1 MADYIRS
8 EEETI
13 EQIKEWIAKNGLATL
28 IVIVLVVAGMIGWNA
43 WRNHKQSVAGKA
55 SVVYETMMTDLQ
67 KGDDAKTKASAESLV
82 KQYPGGT
89 YADFAHLVLAKLAVS
104 SDDLKTAAAQLK
116 PVADKPAADELGF
129 VARTR
134 LARVY
139 LQEGNLD
146 EASKVVSMKFPKA
159 WQGSVMELK
168 GDIALA
174 QHKDKAARDAY
185 TTALDDLQGGA
196 DRDRVQ
202 MKLDNLKS

>member
-13 EQIKEWIAKNGLATL
+13 ERIKEWIARNGLVTL
-28 IVIVLVVAGMIGWNA
+28 IVIVLVVAGLIGWNA
-43 WRNHKQSVAGKA
+43 WRNHQHSQAAQA
-55 SVVYETMMTDLQ
+55 SQVYETMMSHL
-67 KGDDAKTKASAESLV
+67 KNGDDAKTKASAESLI

-89 YADFAHLVLAKLAVS
+89 YADFAHLVLAKLAVQG
-104 SDDLKTAAAQLK
+104 DDLKTAAAQLK
-116 PVADKPAADELGF
+116 PVANKPAADELGF
-129 VARTR
+129 VARLR

-139 LQEGNLD
+139 LQQGNLD
-146 EASKVVSMKFPKA
+146 AANKVVSMKYPKA
-159 WQGSVMELK
+159 WQGNVMELK

-174 QHKDKAARDAY
+174 QHHTKAARDAY

-202 MKLDNLKS
+202 MKLDNLNS